1 MFTKEESMR
10 KLLQEP
16 LIQFLLIALL
26 LLGGERL
33 INADDYANEQYS
45 ILIDDQVLLQ
55 FIQLQAK
62 MFKPTQAKAALEAM
76 SAEDRQRLVDD
87 YARNEVLF
95 REAMALNLNKNDQI
109 IRRRLIQKMDYLA
122 QGFYDEAEPLTEEDL
137 RTYYAEHSEEYKKA
151 ASATFTHVFI
161 SADSR
166 DVSQAKDIADA
177 LLKTLNAK
185 QVPFEN
191 APGYGERFLYNRNY
205 VNRDDDE
212 IGSHFGDDF
221 KETVFAFEVADNW
234 QGPVQSSYGWHLVL
248 LKKNTPAFIP
258 KFEEISSAVFA
269 DVQRQQQRQ
278 TKREAVNKLMAK
290 YKISDQGQQ

>member
-1 MFTKEESMR
+1 MR
-10 KLLQEP
+10 KLLKEP

-55 FIQLQAK
+55 FMQLQAK
-62 MFKPTQAKAALEAM
+62 MFKPSQAKAVLEAM
-76 SAEDRQRLVDD
+76 NAEHRQRLVDD

-122 QGFYDEAEPLTEEDL
+122 QGFYNEAEPLTEDDL
-137 RTYYAEHSEEYKKA
+137 RTYYAEHNQEYKKA

-161 SADSR
+161 SSDSR
-166 DVSQAKDIADA
+166 EVSQAKDIADS
-177 LLKTLNAK
+177 LLATLNAE

-191 APGYGERFLYNRNY
+191 ALGYGERFLYNRNY

-221 KETVFAFEVADNW
+221 KQSVFAFEVADSW

-248 LKKNTPAFIP
+248 LKKNTPAYIP
-258 KFEEISSAVFA
+258 EFEEISSAVFA

-278 TKREAVNKLMAK
+278 TRREAINKLMAK
-290 YKISDQGQQ
+290 YKISDQDQQ

>member
-1 MFTKEESMR
+1 MR
-10 KLLQEP
+10 KLLKEP

-33 INADDYANEQYS
+33 INANDYANEQYS

-55 FIQLQAK
+55 FMQLQAK
-62 MFKPTQAKAALEAM
+62 MFKPSQAKAALEAM
-76 SAEDRQRLVDD
+76 NADDRQRLVDD

-122 QGFYDEAEPLTEEDL
+122 QGFYDEAEPLTEDDL
-137 RTYYAEHSEEYKKA
+137 LIYYAEHNQEYKKA

-161 SADSR
+161 SSDSR
-166 DVSQAKDIADA
+166 EVSQAKDIADS
-177 LLKTLNAK
+177 LLKTLNTE

-191 APGYGERFLYNRNY
+191 APGFGERFLYNRNY
-205 VNRDDDE
+205 VNCDDDE

-221 KETVFAFEVADNW
+221 KQSVFAFEVADRW

-248 LKKNTPAFIP
+248 LKKNTPAYIP
-258 KFEEISSAVFA
+258 EFEEISSAVFA

-278 TKREAVNKLMAK
+278 TKREAINKLMAK